1 MKKIISSLI
10 GATFLLGC
18 STITKD
24 EVEATSQTQN
34 KENTSL
40 SFETRMKEAR
50 KPFSF
55 VTIEYMDVVEG
66 KEELYLEVE
75 AAWQKIHEK
84 LASDGKILE
93 WGLAKARENKFGY
106 EYVTWKVL
114 RSRGALDKL
123 YDFDAIKKWMGENE
137 FEQLMAKTMQ
147 SRKISG
153 SELMELEDYTLG
165 PILEFGQRIEPK
177 NLMFHMDYMTPV
189 EGKTQEYVEMEK
201 EIFQPRHQ
209 KGSEINRT
217 FQFWRLMRKISHSN
231 NANKAS
237 HRTVNIFRKDV
248 KPLSEEETEKIQSQ
262 LPPLPENLNFEDVM
276 SLRKMERVTFD
287 VVLMTDPSVSA
298 EAKTWK
304 ELTGTW
310 TATNDNGSY
319 RTKIITPYL
328 EEIKYFDASGKQTGH
343 QKKPMSIEIKNDL
356 KFFSAHMPSVK
367 YTSIFEID
375 NDKWYEQSRSILN
388 SRGGFPDKFFVYEKS
403 DKPAIKD
410 RSFFTKSGKDVDL
423 VKSVIENYAAGKLDE
438 YKALFTKDA
447 KVTHNNNEQI
457 TISDLVEIHRS
468 HHNQISGP
476 VKILSSNYEVVATA
490 NGNKYGHAW
499 ITLENTYKNGV
510 KAITPVFVSFGINS
524 DGKIYFEHALYDT
537 ATIPNDSAYNN

>member
-328 EEIKYFDASGKQTGH
+328 EEIKYFDASGKQKGH
-343 QKKPMSIEIKNDL
+343 EKKPMSIEIKNDL
-356 KFFSAHMPSVK
+356 KFFSAHMPGGS
-367 YTSIFEID
+367 YTSIFEIH

-388 SRGGFPDKFFVYEKS
+388 SRGGLPDKFFVYEKS

-457 TISDLVEIHRS
+457 TISDLVEIHKS
-468 HHNQISGP
+468 HHDQISGP

-499 ITLENTYKNGV
+499 IKLENTYKNGV

-537 ATIPNDSAYNN
+537 ATIPNDSVYNN

>member
-24 EVEATSQTQN
+24 EVEAISQTQN

-50 KPFSF
+50 KPYSF
-55 VTIEYMDVVEG
+55 LTFEYMDVAEG

-84 LASDGKILE
+84 LASDGKMLS

-137 FEQLMAKTMQ
+137 FEQLMEKTMQ

-165 PILEFGQRIEPK
+165 PISEFEQIIDPK
-177 NLMFHMDYMTPV
+177 NLMFHMDYMTPA
-189 EGKTQEYVEMEK
+189 EGKTQEYVQMEK

-231 NANKAS
+231 DANKAS
-237 HRTVNIFRKDV
+237 HRTVNVFRKDV
-248 KPLSEEETEKIQSQ
+248 KPLSEDEAEKIQSQ
-262 LPPLPENLNFEDVM
+262 LPSLPENLNFEDVM

-298 EAKTWK
+298 EAQTWK

-310 TATNDNGSY
+310 TATNENGSY

-328 EEIKYFDASGKQTGH
+328 EEIKYFDGSGKQTGH

-356 KFFSAHMPSVK
+356 KFFSAHMPGGS
-367 YTSIFEID
+367 YTSIFEIH

-388 SRGGFPDKFFVYEKS
+388 SHGGLPSKFFVYEKS
-403 DKPAIKD
+403 DKP
-410 RSFFTKSGKDVDL
+410 
-423 VKSVIENYAAGKLDE
+423 VK
-438 YKALFTKDA
+438 
-447 KVTHNNNEQI
+447 NN
-457 TISDLVEIHRS
+457 
-468 HHNQISGP
+468 
-476 VKILSSNYEVVATA
+476 
-490 NGNKYGHAW
+490 
-499 ITLENTYKNGV
+499 
-510 KAITPVFVSFGINS
+510 
-524 DGKIYFEHALYDT
+524 
-537 ATIPNDSAYNN
+537 

>member
-177 NLMFHMDYMTPV
+177 NLMFHIDYMTPA

-209 KGSEINRT
+209 KGSELNRT

-237 HRTVNIFRKDV
+237 HRTVNVFRKDV

-262 LPPLPENLNFEDVM
+262 LPSLPKNLNFEDVM
-276 SLRKMERVTFD
+276 KLRKMERVTFD
-287 VVLMTDPSVSA
+287 VVLMTDPGLSA
-298 EAKTWK
+298 EAQTWK
-304 ELTGTW
+304 KLTGTW

-328 EEIKYFDASGKQTGH
+328 EEIKYFDASGKQKGH
-343 QKKPMSIEIKNDL
+343 EKKPMSIEIKNDL
-356 KFFSAHMPSVK
+356 KFFSAHMPGGS
-367 YTSIFEID
+367 YTSIFEIH

-388 SRGGFPDKFFVYEKS
+388 SRGGLPDKFFVYEKS

-457 TISDLVEIHRS
+457 TISDLVEIHKS

-537 ATIPNDSAYNN
+537 ANIPSDSAYNN

>member
-328 EEIKYFDASGKQTGH
+328 EEIKYFDASGKQKGH
-343 QKKPMSIEIKNDL
+343 EKKPMSIEIKNDL
-356 KFFSAHMPSVK
+356 KFFSAHMPGGS
-367 YTSIFEID
+367 YTSIFEIH

-388 SRGGFPDKFFVYEKS
+388 SRGGLPDKFFVYEKS

-537 ATIPNDSAYNN
+537 ANIPSDSAYNN

>member
-1 MKKIISSLI
+1 
-10 GATFLLGC
+10 
-18 STITKD
+18 
-24 EVEATSQTQN
+24 
-34 KENTSL
+34 
-40 SFETRMKEAR
+40 MKEAR

-55 VTIEYMDVVEG
+55 VTIEYMDVAEG
-66 KEELYLEVE
+66 KEDLYLEVE

-165 PILEFGQRIEPK
+165 PISEFGQRIEPK
-177 NLMFHMDYMTPV
+177 NLMFHMDYMTPT

-262 LPPLPENLNFEDVM
+262 LPSLPENLNFEDVM

-298 EAKTWK
+298 EAQTWK

-343 QKKPMSIEIKNDL
+343 QKKPMSIEIRNDL
-356 KFFSAHMPSVK
+356 KFFSAHMPGGS
-367 YTSIFEID
+367 YTSIFEIH

-388 SRGGFPDKFFVYEKS
+388 SHGGLPNKFFVYEKS
-403 DKPAIKD
+403 DKPVKKD

-423 VKSVIENYAAGKLDE
+423 VKSVIENYAAGKLDD

-457 TISDLVEIHRS
+457 TISDLVEIHKS
-468 HHNQISGP
+468 HHDQISGP

-499 ITLENTYKNGV
+499 IKLENTYKNGE
-510 KAITPVFVSFGINS
+510 KAVTPVFVSFGINS

-537 ATIPNDSAYNN
+537 ATIPSDSAYNN

>member
-287 VVLMTDPSVSA
+287 VVLMTDPSVST

-328 EEIKYFDASGKQTGH
+328 EEIKYFDASGKQKGH
-343 QKKPMSIEIKNDL
+343 EKKPMSIEIKNDL
-356 KFFSAHMPSVK
+356 KFFSAHMPGGS
-367 YTSIFEID
+367 YTSIFEIH

-388 SRGGFPDKFFVYEKS
+388 SRGGLPDKFFVYEKS

-537 ATIPNDSAYNN
+537 ANIPSDSAYNN

>member
-262 LPPLPENLNFEDVM
+262 LPSLPKNLNFEDVM
-276 SLRKMERVTFD
+276 KLRKMERVTFD

-328 EEIKYFDASGKQTGH
+328 EEIKYFDASGKQKGH
-343 QKKPMSIEIKNDL
+343 EKKPMSIEIKNDL
-356 KFFSAHMPSVK
+356 KFFSAHMPGGS
-367 YTSIFEID
+367 YTSIFEIH

-388 SRGGFPDKFFVYEKS
+388 SRGGLPDKFFVYEKS

>member
-1 MKKIISSLI
+1 MKLIISSLI

-24 EVEATSQTQN
+24 EVEANSQTHN

-50 KPFSF
+50 KPYSF
-55 VTIEYMDVVEG
+55 LTFEYMDVAEG
-66 KEELYLEVE
+66 KEDLYLEVE
-75 AAWQKIHEK
+75 AAWQKIHEN
-84 LASDGKILE
+84 LASDGKILS

-114 RSRGALDKL
+114 RSRGALDNL

-137 FEQLMAKTMQ
+137 FEQLMEKTTQ

-165 PILEFGQRIEPK
+165 PISEFGQRIEPK
-177 NLMFHMDYMTPV
+177 NLMFHIDYMTPA

-209 KGSEINRT
+209 KGSELNRT

-237 HRTVNIFRKDV
+237 HRTVNVFRKDV
-248 KPLSEEETEKIQSQ
+248 KPLSEDETEKIQSQ
-262 LPPLPENLNFEDVM
+262 LPSLPKNLNFEDVM
-276 SLRKMERVTFD
+276 KLRKMERVTFD
-287 VVLMTDPSVSA
+287 VVLMTDPVLSA
-298 EAKTWK
+298 EAQTWK
-304 ELTGTW
+304 KLTGTW

-367 YTSIFEID
+367 YTSLFEID

-388 SRGGFPDKFFVYEKS
+388 SHGGLPNKFFVYEKS
-403 DKPAIKD
+403 DKPVKKD
-410 RSFFTKSGKDVDL
+410 RSFFTKTGKDVDL
-423 VKSVIENYAAGKLDE
+423 VKSVIENYAAGKLDA

-447 KVTHNNNEQI
+447 KVTHNNNEEI
-457 TISDLVEIHRS
+457 TISDLVKIHKS
-468 HHNQISGP
+468 HHDQISGP

-499 ITLENTYKNGV
+499 IKLENTYKNGV

>member
-1 MKKIISSLI
+1 MKLIISSLI

-24 EVEATSQTQN
+24 EVEANSQTHN

-50 KPFSF
+50 KPYSF
-55 VTIEYMDVVEG
+55 LTFEYMDVAEG
-66 KEELYLEVE
+66 KEDLYLEVE
-75 AAWQKIHEK
+75 AAWQKIHEN
-84 LASDGKILE
+84 LASDGKILS

-114 RSRGALDKL
+114 RSRGALDNL

-137 FEQLMAKTMQ
+137 FEQLMEKTTQ

-165 PILEFGQRIEPK
+165 PISEFGQRIEPK
-177 NLMFHMDYMTPV
+177 NLMFHIDYMTPA

-209 KGSEINRT
+209 KGSELNRT

-237 HRTVNIFRKDV
+237 HRTVNVFRKDV

-262 LPPLPENLNFEDVM
+262 LPSLPKNLNFEDVM
-276 SLRKMERVTFD
+276 KLRKMERVTFD
-287 VVLMTDPSVSA
+287 VVLMTDPGLSA
-298 EAKTWK
+298 EAQTWK
-304 ELTGTW
+304 KLTGTW

-328 EEIKYFDASGKQTGH
+328 EEIKYFDASGKQKGH
-343 QKKPMSIEIKNDL
+343 EKKPMSIEIKNDL
-356 KFFSAHMPSVK
+356 KFFSAHMPGGS
-367 YTSIFEID
+367 YTSIFEIH

-388 SRGGFPDKFFVYEKS
+388 SRGGLPDKFFVYEKS

-457 TISDLVEIHRS
+457 TISDLVEIHKS

-537 ATIPNDSAYNN
+537 ANIPSDSAYNN

>member
-24 EVEATSQTQN
+24 EVEAISQTQN

-137 FEQLMAKTMQ
+137 FEQLMEKTTQ

-165 PILEFGQRIEPK
+165 PISEFGQRIEPK
-177 NLMFHMDYMTPV
+177 NLMFHIDYMTPA
-189 EGKTQEYVEMEK
+189 EGKAQEYVEMEK

-209 KGSEINRT
+209 KGSELNRT

-237 HRTVNIFRKDV
+237 HRTVNVFRKDV
-248 KPLSEEETEKIQSQ
+248 KPLSEDETEKIQSQ
-262 LPPLPENLNFEDVM
+262 LPSLPKNLNFEDVM
-276 SLRKMERVTFD
+276 KLRKMERVTFD
-287 VVLMTDPSVSA
+287 VVLMTDPGLSA
-298 EAKTWK
+298 EAQTWK
-304 ELTGTW
+304 KLTGTW
-310 TATNDNGSY
+310 TATNGNGSY

-328 EEIKYFDASGKQTGH
+328 EEIKYFDASGKQKGH
-343 QKKPMSIEIKNDL
+343 EKKPMSIEIKNDL
-356 KFFSAHMPSVK
+356 KFFSAHMPGGS
-367 YTSIFEID
+367 YTSIFEIH

-388 SRGGFPDKFFVYEKS
+388 SRGGLPDKFFVYEKS

-499 ITLENTYKNGV
+499 ITLENTYKNGEKV
-510 KAITPVFVSFGINS
+510 VIPVFVSFGINS

-537 ATIPNDSAYNN
+537 ANIPSDSAYNN